1 MVSLASTAK
10 KLAAQKQEI
19 SKIRRSSQREFQKA
33 KAVSRKYTSSLN
45 SLQRRVSTSRQ
56 QIEDIAQVLNQ
67 KVSQLESIQR
77 LKKAAQ
83 ERLDL
88 EIENKQ
94 QLENEINFST
104 SDDEKQNLLS
114 RISIINDVIDD
125 IKSEIKQRTP
135 TEKKLIL
142 IIDEINSSKS
152 KISNSVK
159 KNLET
164 KPMLV
169 NLVKTSENKFEKTA
183 KKFTS
188 SRNRE
193 NSIKNRL
200 TKVTSE
206 LSEVIK
212 KIAKA
217 KPKRAKAKPKR
228 AKAKP
233 KRAKAKPKKKTRR

>member
-193 NSIKNRL
+193 NSIK
-200 TKVTSE
+200 
-206 LSEVIK
+206 IG
-212 KIAKA
+212 
-217 KPKRAKAKPKR
+217 
-228 AKAKP
+228 
-233 KRAKAKPKKKTRR
+233 